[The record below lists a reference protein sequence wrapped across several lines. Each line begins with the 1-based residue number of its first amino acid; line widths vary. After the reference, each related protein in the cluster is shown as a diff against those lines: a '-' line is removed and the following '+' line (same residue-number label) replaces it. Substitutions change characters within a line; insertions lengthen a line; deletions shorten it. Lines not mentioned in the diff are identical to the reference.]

1 MARVRNVCFTLNN
14 PDCTKDVMRARMDA
28 SLRPTYCV
36 IGDEIAP
43 TTGTPHFQGYVEFP
57 RAITYNTILKTLV
70 GAHLEPRMGT
80 AEQAANYCKE
90 DGQWIEWGE
99 ISKQGARSDLTQA
112 VASLRTGGISQVAR
126 DHPVEYVK
134 FHRGLHALHFIDLAS
149 KSREPPEV
157 VFCFGPP
164 GCGKTRLALGDG
176 SNTAKLCLAQ
186 GWFDGYLG
194 EREVIFDD
202 FDGARSKLALSQLLN
217 YLDRYATLVPVKGG
231 HVPLVASVI
240 WVTSNLHWKQWYDWS
255 ERSSQYHALTRRFT
269 KVLAWPSW
277 GAGPRTILPG
287 SDAWRGFC
295 NGPLTT
301 GVVVEDITEEDDV
314 YYTFV
319 ENFTNDESQ

>member
-1 MARVRNVCFTLNN
+1 MSRVRNVCFTLNN
-14 PDCTKDVMRARMDA
+14 PTA
-28 SLRPTYCV
+28 SPDEFKAQCDTLRCTYCV
-36 IGDEIAP
+36 FGRETGAS
-43 TTGTPHFQGYVEFP
+43 GTPHYQGYIEFP
-57 RAITYNTILKTLV
+57 RAIGFPTIKRAI
-70 GAHLEPRMGT
+70 GNAHLEKRRGT
-80 AEQAANYCKE
+80 AQEAADYCKK
-90 DGQWIEWGE
+90 DGDFTEWGE
-99 ISKQGARSDLTQA
+99 ISQQGARNDLNEA
-112 VASLRTGGISQVAR
+112 VASLRTGGIQQVAR
-126 DHPVEYVK
+126 DHPAQYVRY
-134 FHRGLHALHFIDLAS
+134 HRGFQALHFIDLAS
-149 KSREPPEV
+149 QTREPPTV
-157 VFCFGPP
+157 IFCYGPP
-164 GCGKTRLALGDG
+164 GCGKTRLAYADG
-176 SNTAKLCLAQ
+176 NGVAKLCLAQ

-194 EREVIFDD
+194 EGEVIFDD

-217 YLDRYATLVPVKGG
+217 YLDRYPALVPVKGG
-231 HVPLVASVI
+231 HVPLVATTI
-240 WVTSNLHWKQWYDWS
+240 WVTSNVHWKQWYDWS